1 MSSSGT
7 SLAPRSPRSSVSTV
21 RSRQRR
27 ALAAG
32 GIVLGFGAVLVAA
45 SWTDNVLGFASFQSG
60 RFGIQSSVDNGVT
73 WGSNPVTGTSNLLSF
88 APSVNAVVPG
98 SVSYAPIRLRTDVGS
113 AAAKIQLNGA
123 QVAGDSVLGGALVY
137 RAVKLATPATPCASA
152 AFTGSPS
159 WVVGSAGAVSLTT
172 GSGPDV
178 FTLAAGDPTAEG
190 VETAVCFEIGLPAI
204 PANWTNPA
212 LQGKTATPDWAF
224 VGTS

>member
-1 MSSSGT
+1 MT
-7 SLAPRSPRSSVSTV
+7 TV

-45 SWTDNVLGFASFQSG
+45 SWTDNVLGFANFQSG
-60 RFGIQSSVDNGVT
+60 QFGIQSSVDNGVT
-73 WGSNPVTGTSNLLSF
+73 WSSNPVTGTNNPLSF

-113 AAAKIQLNGA
+113 LAATIELNGA
-123 QVAGDSVLGGALVY
+123 QLTGDAELGGALVY
-137 RAVKLATPATPCASA
+137 RAVKLATPASPCGSA
-152 AFTGSPS
+152 AFTGLPS
-159 WVVGSAGAVSLTT
+159 WVVGSAGAVSVTT
-172 GSGPDV
+172 GSAPNV
-178 FTLAAGDPTAEG
+178 FTLPAGTPTSEG
-190 VETAVCFEIGLPAI
+190 ASITVCFEISLPAS
-204 PANWTNPA
+204 PANWANPA

>member
-1 MSSSGT
+1 
-7 SLAPRSPRSSVSTV
+7 VSTV

-45 SWTDNVLGFASFQSG
+45 SWTDNVLGFANFQSG

-73 WGSNPVTGTSNLLSF
+73 WSSNPVTGTNNQLSF
-88 APSVNAVVPG
+88 TPTVSAVVPG
-98 SVSYAPIRLRTDVGS
+98 VVSYAPIRLRTDVGS
-113 AAAKIQLNGA
+113 LAAKIELNGA
-123 QVAGDSVLGGALVY
+123 QLAGDSALGGALVY
-137 RAVKLATPATPCASA
+137 RAVKLATPTSPCGGA

-172 GSGPDV
+172 GSAPNV
-178 FTLAAGDPTAEG
+178 FTLAAATTTSEG
-190 VETAVCFEIGLPAI
+190 AATTVCFEISLPAT
-204 PANWTNPA
+204 PANWANPA
-212 LQGKTATPDWAF
+212 LQGKAATPDWAF